1 MCKISENS
9 KKKVFCFF
17 VLVSRT
23 TQFFEVG
30 SIVAGSGR
38 FMLVL
43 FGCGQLLVNY
53 LYSTP
58 PSLLNLF
65 YFVLSLFKSFL
76 ASPRFSAGIRVVV
89 PHSRVFGVNP
99 ASISC
104 LLRSTGK
111 LCCLDY
117 SVGDN
122 WRPYREAF
130 PSHGGKLGQE
140 ADVGRKITWAPDLD
154 FDCRGVVETHHCATD
169 FRCG

>member
-1 MCKISENS
+1 MDALDS
-9 KKKVFCFF
+9 
-17 VLVSRT
+17 
-23 TQFFEVG
+23 
-30 SIVAGSGR
+30 VAGSGR

-58 PSLLNLF
+58 PLLLNLF

-122 WRPYREAF
+122 SISGVSTRIKLAF
-130 PSHGGKLGQE
+130 N
-140 ADVGRKITWAPDLD
+140 
-154 FDCRGVVETHHCATD
+154 CRHQFQYTA
-169 FRCG
+169 FLKFK